1 MDPEQIMSGISKEL
15 LAALSTMAKSKT
27 TEEKLKCSEI
37 VKNLSESFGVFLA
50 FIENMAL
57 YDEYEDDEDNDGTI
71 PF

>member
-1 MDPEQIMSGISKEL
+1 MEPEKIMNGISREI
-15 LAALSTMAKSKT
+15 LAALDTMAKSKT

-37 VKNLSESFGVFLA
+37 VKNLSESFGVFLE

-57 YDEYEDDEDNDGTI
+57 YDEDDEDNDESI